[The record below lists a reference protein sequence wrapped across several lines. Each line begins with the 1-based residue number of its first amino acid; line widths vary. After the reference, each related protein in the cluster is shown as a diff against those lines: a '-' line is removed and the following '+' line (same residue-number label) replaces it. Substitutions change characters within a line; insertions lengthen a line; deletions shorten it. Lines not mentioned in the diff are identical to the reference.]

1 MSRLTHPSVI
11 EPSPEVHTSTLHQN
25 IENFLTK
32 LRSEK
37 QEEQFLDQYIKSL
50 EAKIIEANKT
60 KPELNSELK
69 RKYLNL
75 ERQVKSSLTALN
87 LLQAE
92 NKELKGKVE
101 DMRLEGGKYKRIIG
115 GLQQDIK
122 SSSNLARA
130 SSISKLRERTS
141 FNENKGKIDKILS
154 NSASEVNLYR
164 EKVSRLSTELFE
176 SKREEVESVR
186 KHTEIM
192 SELVNRPLTALDL
205 AKVLNFQESH
215 LKAKLKKFQDNLNEY
230 IKKSNALAEGL
241 SPIFTNFNFSD
252 VSVFSQSFITSENQI
267 KDLKIYLL
275 DLSSQID
282 SMKFSNSLLSK
293 SLSDKMNQL
302 KKSKGIREEI
312 RKELNKTKEKVDLT
326 NKKTSEIKT
335 CMKKVKKVLEGA
347 IAGYK
352 EKMDKLNLETIDST
366 QAISVLEKLQCLE
379 EIIHQVIML
388 KAFLAKKSSS
398 FGTLH
403 SIELR
408 AMNRNDSMQRLK
420 EMIEDSEIKDEFNAL
435 DSKLATPGTFQAT
448 TRKLYENLI
457 SKRIIVS
464 GRANGSISPVPAVR
478 INK

>member
-11 EPSPEVHTSTLHQN
+11 EPSPEVHSSSLHQN
-25 IENFLTK
+25 IENFLSR

-50 EAKIIEANKT
+50 ESKIIEASKS
-60 KPELNSELK
+60 KPEANSELK

-101 DMRLEGGKYKRIIG
+101 DMRLEGGKYKRFIG

-122 SSSNLARA
+122 SSKNLARA
-130 SSISKLRERTS
+130 SSISKLKERTS
-141 FNENKGKIDKILS
+141 FNENKGKIEKILS
-154 NSASEVNLYR
+154 NSASEVSLYK
-164 EKVSRLSTELFE
+164 EKVSRLSTELVE
-176 SKREEVESVR
+176 SKKEEIESVR

-215 LKAKLKKFQDNLNEY
+215 LEAKLKSFHISLNEY
-230 IKKSNALAEGL
+230 IKKSNTLAEGL
-241 SPIFTNFNFSD
+241 SPILSNINFSD
-252 VSVFSQSFITSENQI
+252 VSVFSQSFISSENQI

-275 DLSSQID
+275 ELSSQID

-293 SLSDKMNQL
+293 SLSDKINQL
-302 KKSKGIREEI
+302 KKSKSIKEAITG
-312 RKELNKTKEKVDLT
+312 ELNRTRDKISLT
-326 NKKTSEIKT
+326 NKKTAEIKA

-352 EKMDKLNLETIDST
+352 DKMEKLNLEAVDST

-379 EIIHQVIML
+379 EIIHQVVML

-408 AMNRNDSMQRLK
+408 TVGRNESMQRLK
-420 EMIEDSEIKDEFNAL
+420 EMIEDSEIKDEYNAL
-435 DSKLATPGTFQAT
+435 DSKLATPGTLQAT
-448 TRKLYENLI
+448 SRKLYENLI